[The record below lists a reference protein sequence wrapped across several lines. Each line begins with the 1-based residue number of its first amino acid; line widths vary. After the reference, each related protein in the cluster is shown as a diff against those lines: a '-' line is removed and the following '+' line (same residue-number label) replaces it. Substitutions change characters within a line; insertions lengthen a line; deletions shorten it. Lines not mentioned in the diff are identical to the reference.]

1 MFIKP
6 LEAHQVQVPGAAWQ
20 DHAGNPHF
28 ALQSRKSNT
37 SAITTAFYGWSLFG
51 SGASQKD
58 SNQARIKQLSEF
70 DYRIVF
76 RTGGTRDTPDVPMS
90 KTPSQGGPGSPTRRS
105 EHVVAVADSF
115 EKIRAD
121 WNWVEKNYFLKLA
134 ELDAVAQ
141 SGSELDAY
149 ILKQFEDIS
158 EEFNDGKSALAQGFK
173 DQLLAIWPDLQRE
186 VVLNVYPCSYSKDE
200 SQIIKG
206 QMAITRNMSIF
217 RAAPGS
223 SNDRPSESI
232 IVVIPFKDVTT
243 VDLVNSKRVLG
254 PESIQ
259 LILSEQAFNFALL
272 FHRKEVF
279 RTLCAL
285 VNASMNRLVKGAET
299 SISASS
305 DLYAKGN
312 TTGDLASNLLSS
324 RGGGL
329 LSLGRSREDITYPRP
344 LPMRNITETFEEED
358 FADHKNSP
366 RVSDVREPA
375 PKTTNALSGSTSS
388 TPRSSV
394 GDTRSSIG
402 DLTHSSAHAL
412 LGYSQIAIAK
422 VNSSDDVND
431 QLRQLEFRNLFK
443 LPVEETII
451 LEELSCYYWHRGT
464 STSTQGN
471 LYLSQNFLNFASLSP
486 PGTVSSIVGSSAS
499 GNPDFSVHPAPP
511 VPALSMLFDP
521 PQEPTHIFAVPYP
534 HIVSV
539 KKQPPTALSASIG
552 KLNAI
557 SLSGFLVFSTKSKQ
571 EFWLSFS
578 NTKTRDHVVE
588 VLLQRM
594 KTVDW
599 RFDDN
604 VTIGGRNGTGPLST
618 SRTVR
623 SPPAG
628 SPQILTPGTPSRRSS
643 SSNNSLDDFFGNDT
657 DVTYNAHLH
666 AVGGRST
673 QIVQFGMKFLF
684 EGGLRIQTPGSGVSR
699 DTQQWIDYMEQN
711 GKDVCMVKDLKALRD
726 LILKANGVP
735 EQFRGDF
742 WMMCSGAWYS
752 RPNQQYYR
760 NLVHSYS
767 GQISPYTEEIEK
779 DVHRSLPEHSAY
791 QSQIGTDAL
800 RRLLTA
806 YSWRNPTIGYAQALN
821 IISAVLLLYLREED
835 AFWMLC
841 ILVERILPDHYTKT
855 LVGSVVDQSVFSH
868 LVQTFLPALWQHL
881 STKLYL
887 ELATIS
893 VPWFVCLYLN
903 TVPLECGIRLLD
915 SFFLDGPKFLF
926 WFSLAVLKI
935 NEKKLVAKGRDDD
948 LFVRILKDFF
958 QRLGSEEEEDHKVGG
973 AHAPGAS
980 PGDTLRGRA
989 LYDYVLNVAYTTFA
1003 AVVTT
1008 DTIEY
1013 LRMRYR
1019 IKVVHQTEGLS
1030 RKSQVRTLAEQVSLT
1045 FNEVGIVFDAV
1056 RRIEYANEETSL
1068 GEETNKTQVSLSKA
1082 DASNQ
1087 DEENIKMLLAREGGW
1102 GIMGGRTSYTRSGQP
1117 TPMTPLPPRSN
1128 NPAQDSSADSKA
1140 GGKKLLRLHDFR
1152 TVFNRVSPWRSAYAP
1167 LTYGGRT
1174 TNGGDISSQSSA
1186 DPPQIPVTDRIYFYC
1201 AMNYQ
1206 FLRQSQ
1212 TKAGGYDDGSGHD
1225 ASQLGSNGV
1234 EETATNDPKSGRGM
1248 VDLATIVQVL
1258 DIIMKQPLQSRLRF
1272 LFDLHDLDAD
1282 GFLSKTELKA
1292 AMDTLL
1298 EIFERARADGFGKL
1312 GTTAKAAD
1320 TPVLGD
1326 QGLKKPAQMEDEELY
1341 FRAVSSFLNTALR
1354 LGNNKPFGVASALSQ
1369 GGSSAAQGMKKS
1381 YSASFSSTKYAQPVA
1396 RPDDI
1401 VNIPGANGSELSQ
1414 YGVALARRSSSGHSG
1429 RNRSASVSHSP
1440 GTILTEHQLPGRK
1453 LSTIAGSQMEDS
1465 DKPAIPGLASNIP
1478 LSDDNFRL
1486 SFNEFLL
1493 AVMSQSVFVQFF
1505 ERTWTLRVD
1514 MDAGVGT
1521 LEAAAGG
1528 KVIIDWN

>member
-1 MFIKP
+1 M
-6 LEAHQVQVPGAAWQ
+6 
-20 DHAGNPHF
+20 AGPCGEPTLWIAEQEEWFECYHV
-28 ALQSRKSNT
+28 
-37 SAITTAFYGWSLFG
+37 AFYGWSLFG
-51 SGASQKD
+51 SGAPQKD
-58 SNQARIKQLSEF
+58 ANQARIKQLSDF

-76 RTGGTRDTPDVPMS
+76 RTGGGMRDMPNIIPMS
-90 KTPSQGGPGSPTRRS
+90 KTASQNGPGPPARRN
-105 EHVVAVADSF
+105 EYVVAVADSF

-158 EEFNDGKSALAQGFK
+158 EEINDGISSLAQGFE
-173 DQLLAIWPDLQRE
+173 DQLLVVWPDFQRE

-200 SQIIKG
+200 SQVMKG
-206 QMAITRNMSIF
+206 QMAITRNMGIF
-217 RAAPGS
+217 RSAPGAS
-223 SNDRPSESI
+223 PDRPSDSI

-243 VDLVNSKRVLG
+243 VDLVNSKRVLRL
-254 PESIQ
+254 ESIQ
-259 LILSEQAFNFALL
+259 LMLSEQVFNFVLL

-279 RTLCAL
+279 RILCAL

-329 LSLGRSREDITYPRP
+329 LSLGRSREDIIYPRP
-344 LPMRNITETFEEED
+344 LPMRNIVETFGEED
-358 FADHKNSP
+358 FADHKRSP
-366 RVSDVREPA
+366 RVSEA
-375 PKTTNALSGSTSS
+375 GEAALNTSNALSGSQSS

-394 GDTRSSIG
+394 GDARSSIG

-422 VNSSDDVND
+422 VHSSDDVND
-431 QLRQLEFRNLFK
+431 QLRQLEFRNLYR

-451 LEELSCYYWHRGT
+451 LEELSCYCWHRGT

-486 PGTVSSIVGSSAS
+486 PGTVSSIVGSSGS
-499 GNPDFSVHPAPP
+499 GNPDFSVTPAPL

-521 PQEPTHIFAVPYP
+521 PQEPTHIFVVPYP

-578 NTKTRDHVVE
+578 TAKTRDHVVD

-604 VTIGGRNGTGPLST
+604 VTIGSRNGTGPSSP
-618 SRTVR
+618 SRVVR
-623 SPPAG
+623 SPLAS
-628 SPQILTPGTPSRRSS
+628 SPQILTPGTPNRRSS
-643 SSNNSLDDFFGNDT
+643 SSNNSLVDFFGKDT
-657 DVTYNAHLH
+657 DVTYNTHLH

-684 EGGLRIQTPGSGVSR
+684 EDGVRVQSSGQGVSK
-699 DTQQWIDYMEQN
+699 DTLQWVDYMEQN
-711 GKDVCMVKDLKALRD
+711 GKDVCMVKDLKGLRE
-726 LILKANGVP
+726 LILKTNGVP

-779 DVHRSLPEHSAY
+779 DVHRSLPEHPAY

-835 AFWMLC
+835 AFWMHC
-841 ILVERILPDHYTKT
+841 VLVERMLPDHYTKT

-868 LVQTFLPALWQHL
+868 LVQTFLPALWEHL

-893 VPWFVCLYLN
+893 VPWFVCIYLN

-935 NEKKLVAKGRDDD
+935 NEKKLVQKGRDDD

-958 QRLGSEEEEDHKVGG
+958 QRLGSDEEVDRKVDG
-973 AHAPGAS
+973 APTPGAS
-980 PGDTLRGRA
+980 PGDTLRRRD
-989 LYDYVLNVAYTTFA
+989 LYNYVLSVAYTTFA
-1003 AVVTT
+1003 PVVTT
-1008 DTIEY
+1008 DAIDH

-1019 IKVVHQTEGLS
+1019 IKVVHQTEELS
-1030 RKSQVRTLAEQVSLT
+1030 RKSQVRTLAEQVSLN

-1056 RRIEYANEETSL
+1056 RRIEFANEETSL
-1068 GEETNKTQVSLSKA
+1068 GEETNKAQVSLSKA
-1082 DASNQ
+1082 DSLNQ
-1087 DEENIKMLLAREGGW
+1087 EEENIKTLLAREGGW
-1102 GIMGGRTSYTRSGQP
+1102 GIMGETASYTLGKQP
-1117 TPMTPLPPRSN
+1117 STPITPLPPRSN
-1128 NPAQDSSADSKA
+1128 NSGQDISVDSKA

-1152 TVFNRVSPWRSAYAP
+1152 TVFNKVSPWRSTYGP
-1167 LTYGGRT
+1167 LTSDGRGLYGA
-1174 TNGGDISSQSSA
+1174 DVSSQSSA

-1206 FLRQSQ
+1206 FLRQNHYAK
-1212 TKAGGYDDGSGHD
+1212 TGAYEGVGPD
-1225 ASQLGSNGV
+1225 APMPGLNLG
-1234 EETATNDPKSGRGM
+1234 EENESKSGRGGM

-1282 GFLSKTELKA
+1282 GFLNKTELKA

-1326 QGLKKPAQMEDEELY
+1326 LGPKKPAQMEDEELY

-1354 LGNNKPFGVASALSQ
+1354 LGNNKPVGVAALSQ
-1369 GGSSAAQGMKKS
+1369 GATSTAQGMKKS
-1381 YSASFSSTKYAQPVA
+1381 YSASFSSSKYAQTVA
-1396 RPDDI
+1396 QPDDV
-1401 VNIPGANGSELSQ
+1401 VNFPGTNGSEGSQ
-1414 YGVALARRSSSGHSG
+1414 FRVALARRSSSGHSAH
-1429 RNRSASVSHSP
+1429 RTRSASVSHSP
-1440 GTILTEHQLPGRK
+1440 GTVMLPEHQLPGRK
-1453 LSTIAGSQMEDS
+1453 LSTIAASHIVEVGEKS
-1465 DKPAIPGLASNIP
+1465 AISGLPSNIP
-1478 LSDDNFRL
+1478 PNDDNFRL
-1486 SFNEFLL
+1486 PFNEFLL

-1505 ERTWTLRVD
+1505 ERTWTLRVE
-1514 MDAGVGT
+1514 MEAGVGT
-1521 LEAAAGG
+1521 LESAAGG